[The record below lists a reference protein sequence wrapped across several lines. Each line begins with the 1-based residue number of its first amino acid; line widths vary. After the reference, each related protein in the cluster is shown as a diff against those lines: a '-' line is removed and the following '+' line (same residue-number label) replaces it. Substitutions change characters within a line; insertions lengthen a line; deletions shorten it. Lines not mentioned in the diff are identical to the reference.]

1 MIQFLAKLCLVEVKV
16 IGLAEFQKSIGQEIG
31 DILWGEI

>member
-1 MIQFLAKLCLVEVKV
+1 VEVKV
-16 IGLAEFQKSIGQEIG
+16 IGLAEFQKRTGQEIG